1 MVIVDKS
8 GVIRDAR
15 TEWFPEVTSHGD
27 RFKCKKCGFE
37 FNSHYVA
44 CLNLF
49 SCLNDGRVTIRGGRI
64 YVYLEAGSVVPVD
77 VAPDDPAI
85 GEQVMKE
92 KPVSIKPKIIKNT

>member
-1 MVIVDKS
+1 DAKKTSITCPSCWYVDKENRS
-8 GVIRDAR
+8 D
-15 TEWFPEVTSHGD
+15 D

-49 SCLNDGRVTIRGGRI
+49 SRLNDGVVAIRGGRI
-64 YVYLEAGSVVPVD
+64 YAYLEAGSVVPVD

-85 GEQVMKE
+85 GEQVTRE
-92 KPVSIKPKIIKNT
+92 KPVSTIPKIIKNT